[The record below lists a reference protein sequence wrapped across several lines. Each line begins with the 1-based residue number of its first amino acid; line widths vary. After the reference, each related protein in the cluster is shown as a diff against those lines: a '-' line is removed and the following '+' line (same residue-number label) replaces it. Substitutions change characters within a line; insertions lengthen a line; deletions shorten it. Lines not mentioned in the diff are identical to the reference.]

1 MAAYLL
7 WPTATLAQFGSVAL
21 PTAMLCC
28 AVACFFSV
36 WWVAPSFTLVT
47 HLVAPDRR
55 GTAMAMQTIL
65 STLLGVGLGPLTTGI
80 LSDLLQPAFG
90 AESLRYALLA
100 ISATVSLPIFLLW
113 RVYGLTVR
121 QEAALACRTL

>member
-1 MAAYLL
+1 
-7 WPTATLAQFGSVAL
+7 
-21 PTAMLCC
+21 
-28 AVACFFSV
+28 
-36 WWVAPSFTLVT
+36 
-47 HLVAPDRR
+47 
-55 GTAMAMQTIL
+55 MAMQTIL